1 MANEVFVV
9 QSSINLSCFDTET
22 VFEVVG
28 VADNKE
34 RAEEML
40 KEEVKNFFAAM
51 NERFCYDE
59 DLENWDLD
67 HELSVDNTDDF
78 KGGDYYYFNNTDLDV
93 FAKVNILTKTI
104 NT

>member
-9 QSSINLSCFDTET
+9 QSSVNYSCCDSET
-22 VFEVVG
+22 CFAVVG

-40 KEEVKNFFAAM
+40 KEEVKNFFVGM
-51 NERFCYDE
+51 NERFCYGE
-59 DLENWDLD
+59 DPEYWDLD

-78 KGGDYYYFNNTDLDV
+78 KGGDYYHFNDTDLDV
-93 FAKVNILTKTI
+93 FAEVNILTKTI
-104 NT
+104 NA